1 MTHFWSVRTSLSEK
15 FNGSKNAKTTKL
27 FWLTDYLRIGV
38 CHDKKILVMS
48 VMTLTRLVTPD
59 LTAGELG

>member
-1 MTHFWSVRTSLSEK
+1 MR
-15 FNGSKNAKTTKL
+15 
-27 FWLTDYLRIGV
+27 RIREAVADLGV

>member
-1 MTHFWSVRTSLSEK
+1 MFKAVRYTL
-15 FNGSKNAKTTKL
+15 A
-27 FWLTDYLRIGV
+27 WMLRLGV

-59 LTAGELG
+59 LTAEELG

>member
-1 MTHFWSVRTSLSEK
+1 MARLQGVLI
-15 FNGSKNAKTTKL
+15 
-27 FWLTDYLRIGV
+27 YVGV
-38 CHDKKILVMS
+38 CHDKKIPVMP